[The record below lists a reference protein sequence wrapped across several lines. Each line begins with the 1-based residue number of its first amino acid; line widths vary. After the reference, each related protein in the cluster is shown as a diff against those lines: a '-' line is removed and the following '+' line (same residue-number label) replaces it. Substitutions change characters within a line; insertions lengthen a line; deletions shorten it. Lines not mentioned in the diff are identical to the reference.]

1 LDKNC
6 ETYSSLKVAT
16 GFVRNS
22 RFYALKY
29 ILNTWRRPTWRI
41 WRQIWR
47 QIHRVIIITSNY
59 FILYIILRI
68 IKKTSVSYETR
79 STSWY
84 KISQCSFPHIVRTA
98 YRTESV
104 LCSFYRHFDGDYYP
118 VVEKGWKGL
127 ERPQKWKKCEYS
139 ENKYWEVQ
147 FFFGDSG
154 VTIFYFR
161 GVQFFGGYN
170 FLFSAIRKIDR
181 GWSIFLFWDLNPT
194 SIYLR
199 HT

>member
-1 LDKNC
+1 
-6 ETYSSLKVAT
+6 VAT

-59 FILYIILRI
+59 F
-68 IKKTSVSYETR
+68 KKPGRRQLATKLAQR
-79 STSWY
+79 QLMAWY
-84 KISQCSFPHIVRTA
+84 KISQSSFRHIGRTP

-104 LCSFYRHFDGDYYP
+104 LCSFYRHFYNGYYP

-147 FFFGDSG
+147 FFF
-154 VTIFYFR
+154 R
-161 GVQFFGGYN
+161 RFGGYN
-170 FLFSAIRKIDR
+170 FLFSGGTIFR
-181 GWSIFLFWDLNPT
+181 GVQFFIFGDSKN
-194 SIYLR
+194 R
-199 HT
+199 RG

>member
-1 LDKNC
+1 M
-6 ETYSSLKVAT
+6 AT

-22 RFYALKY
+22 RFYALQY
-29 ILNTWRRPTWRI
+29 ILNTWRRRTWRT

-84 KISQCSFPHIVRTA
+84 KISQCSFPHSVRTA
-98 YRTESV
+98 CRTESV
-104 LCSFYRHFDGDYYP
+104 LCSFYRHFYKDYDP

-139 ENKYWEVQ
+139 EHKYWEVQ
-147 FFFGDSG
+147 FFFRRFWGY
-154 VTIFYFR
+154 IR
-161 GVQFFGGYN
+161 GVQFFILGDSKKRSGVVN
-170 FLFSAIRKIDR
+170 FLFS
-181 GWSIFLFWDLNPT
+181 DLNPT
-194 SIYLR
+194 TIYLR